1 MTDKEL
7 RKRYPWLPP
16 KTARHVVRRLRATDW
31 QQLQA
36 IARDL
41 CGDCPGYTDPEGPP
55 CEYCPLRP
63 LAIDAAILAAQAR
76 GAQRDKAYLDSL
88 PVNDESP
95 EG

>member
-1 MTDKEL
+1 M
-7 RKRYPWLPP
+7 
-16 KTARHVVRRLRATDW
+16 VRRLRATDW

-41 CGDCPGYTDPEGPP
+41 CGDCPGYADPEGPP

-76 GAQRDKAYLDSL
+76 GAQRDRAYLDSL